1 VKAVRRDAK
10 LFGGLALAL
19 GLAGLLAGASLLVGG
34 GVQPAG
40 SSCKAVCGLAMLA
53 TELLG
58 DAVGAWVGGLLWMAA
73 GSVSCWVGY
82 RVLKA

>member
-1 VKAVRRDAK
+1 MRRDAK

-19 GLAGLLAGASLLVGG
+19 GLAGVLAGVSLLVGA
-34 GVQPAG
+34 GVQPEG

-58 DAVGAWVGGLLWMAA
+58 DAAGAWVGGLLWMAV
-73 GSVSCWVGY
+73 GSACCWVGY
-82 RVLKA
+82 RVLKD

>member
-1 VKAVRRDAK
+1 MQRDAK
-10 LFGGLALAL
+10 VFGGLALAL
-19 GLAGLLAGASLLVGG
+19 GCVGLLTGASLLVGG
-34 GVQPAG
+34 GVQPEG

-53 TELLG
+53 THLLG
-58 DAVGAWVGGLLWMAA
+58 DAAGAWVGGLLWLAV